1 MLDDIMR
8 FLSKI
13 YNSETIRH
21 AGKEVIL
28 HAVEDMGKRTYE
40 WAANNWPDIAKA
52 ISNWFR

>member
-21 AGKEVIL
+21 AGKTVIL
-28 HAVEDMGKRTYE
+28 HAVEDMGKRTYD
-40 WAANNWPDIAKA
+40 WAVNNWPDIAKA